1 VRAARRDDNEQS
13 LLQVVRRVGGYW
25 VKAPPL
31 DGWVWSPRIQEWT
44 PAEIKRPDK
53 EGHKDE
59 FTPAQKKLLEEFSDR
74 RIRHFI
80 WRTPS
85 DVIRDLGGRS

>member
-1 VRAARRDDNEQS
+1 VFTP
-13 LLQVVRRVGGYW
+13 RV
-25 VKAPPL
+25 
-31 DGWVWSPRIQEWT
+31 QEWT
-44 PAEIKRPDK
+44 PVEIKRPDK

-85 DVIRDLGGRS
+85 DVIRDLGGRT